1 MSFLVLK
8 LRLMVKFIHAR
19 GKDGIEKYVVIQ
31 TAERLLKHIKLHVE
45 DQLSQCVR
53 LQIDIYC
60 FVILLETPNSALP
73 QMVI

>member
-1 MSFLVLK
+1 M
-8 LRLMVKFIHAR
+8 
-19 GKDGIEKYVVIQ
+19 IQ

-73 QMVI
+73 QMVIILGGHMTSKNKTVSRQNHSKIYDDGG